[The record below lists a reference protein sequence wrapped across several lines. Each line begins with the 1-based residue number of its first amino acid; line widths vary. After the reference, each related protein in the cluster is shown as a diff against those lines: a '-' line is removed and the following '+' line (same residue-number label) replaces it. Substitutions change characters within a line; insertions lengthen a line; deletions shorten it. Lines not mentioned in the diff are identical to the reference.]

1 MRDLTFA
8 VPGGLDLPTGGATYD
23 REVIAALRSAG
34 WRVNALIWPSSFPYA
49 SSADRQVAA
58 ASLEALTDGSAVIV
72 DGLALGTLPD
82 LARTQSRRLQL
93 VALVHHPLAL
103 ETGLPAATAARFAA
117 DEREAL
123 RWVKTVIVTSHATA
137 ATLTRDYGVTPDRI
151 TVAVP
156 GIELHGAPARPRSL
170 GPMRILSV
178 GQVAPRKAYHILV
191 EALAALTDLEFSVT
205 IAGDIARDPQTAAAL
220 AQQIAQAGLGHRI
233 ELAGVVTEGELARLY
248 AAADVFAF
256 PSLYEG
262 YGMVLAEAMA
272 WGLPIVATTGGAVPE
287 VVPPEAGL
295 LVPPGDAPAFAA
307 ALRML
312 LSNAATRRSLGD
324 GARAAA
330 ARPGGWDA
338 TAATVAAALERL

>member
-1 MRDLTFA
+1 LRL
-8 VPGGLDLPTGGATYD
+8 
-23 REVIAALRSAG
+23 AAR
-34 WRVNALIWPSSFPYA
+34 
-49 SSADRQVAA
+49 
-58 ASLEALTDGSAVIV
+58 
-72 DGLALGTLPD
+72 
-82 LARTQSRRLQL
+82 
-93 VALVHHPLAL
+93 VHHPLAL
-103 ETGLPAATAARFAA
+103 ETGLPAATAARLAA
-117 DEREAL
+117 EEREAL
-123 RWVKTVIVTSHATA
+123 RWVEAIIVTSRATA
-137 ATLTRDYGVTPDRI
+137 TTLTADYGVTPDRV

-156 GIELHGAPARPRSL
+156 GIELRGALARPRSPE
-170 GPMRILSV
+170 PMRILSV

-233 ELAGVVTEGELARLY
+233 ELAGVVTVGELARLY

-312 LSNAATRRSLGD
+312 LSNAATRRSLAD

-330 ARPGGWDA
+330 ARLGGWDA
-338 TAATVAAALERL
+338 TAATVAAALGRL